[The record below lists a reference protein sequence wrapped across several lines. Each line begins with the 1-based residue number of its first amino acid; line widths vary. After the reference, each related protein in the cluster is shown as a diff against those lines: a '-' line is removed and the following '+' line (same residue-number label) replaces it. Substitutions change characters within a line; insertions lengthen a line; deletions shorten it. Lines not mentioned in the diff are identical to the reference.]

1 MMQDLWELLWKNHF
15 VLKHTV
21 DLSLSSLRDSLRKL
35 FGMEKL
41 YFSFQ
46 YPPTGASRVNLSR
59 ALRCFFLFVFVKL
72 LWGFDAKGIDAV
84 LSCSTMPLSKCP
96 EMPSSA
102 RNLCMLSARSVCMTD
117 VWFFFLIPWKSLY
130 KKQDLFFCQR
140 FIWLQKSFSI
150 VLLFSYIHEK
160 VLLVTTVDVQWS

>member
-1 MMQDLWELLWKNHF
+1 MMQDLWELHWKNHF

-59 ALRCFFLFVFVKL
+59 ALRCFFCLFL
-72 LWGFDAKGIDAV
+72 LNYCEVLTPKVLTPFCLAQQCHWVNVLKCLRQLVTCACCLHVQFAWQMFD
-84 LSCSTMPLSKCP
+84 
-96 EMPSSA
+96 
-102 RNLCMLSARSVCMTD
+102 
-117 VWFFFLIPWKSLY
+117 FFFLIPWKSLY
-130 KKQDLFFCQR
+130 KKQDLFICQR